1 MYMKTALKNNIEKT
15 LSALL
20 FIVMCLYTCQTYAQ
34 MMNMTPYDLPIPD
47 SLRLATDKR
56 MTKEQAIYDI
66 NALIYTVSEVHPN
79 MYAMCNQGEFMSRV
93 NAIEQEMPDTLT
105 RATLYK
111 YVAPLL
117 ALLGD
122 GHTHVFPPY
131 NDILTKTVLRFPLQ
145 VDVDNQSGKITA
157 RYSLFGI
164 PKGAEITEIN
174 GVSSAAIIA
183 NLLQYVSGERRFF
196 RLMKLKD
203 YFSALFQLCYYAD
216 KYTIKYIWK
225 NNIKETIL
233 KGATFDEIRAEKKK
247 VEKATGKLL
256 ETKKQ
261 EQKHFEYQLLEGG
274 RVALMSF
281 NDCTDPSGMTVFLDS
296 MITEINAKK
305 VQNLIIDVR
314 KNDGGDSRIGDL
326 IFERIS
332 KVPFQQFGKAFMRI
346 TPTTQRLLKNVYGD
360 KFLSPTGLYLENEDS
375 LNVPLN
381 DKTRCYNGK
390 VWLLTSNYT
399 FSSAASFSW
408 AFKYFNMGKVVGEE
422 TGGMNVC
429 FGDVLEYRLPISQ
442 LYCYISYKR
451 FWQYGADETDI
462 HGTIP
467 DIAVPADKALE
478 TTLQLIRNKK

>member
-1 MYMKTALKNNIEKT
+1 
-15 LSALL
+15 
-20 FIVMCLYTCQTYAQ
+20 
-34 MMNMTPYDLPIPD
+34 
-47 SLRLATDKR
+47 

-79 MYAMCNQGEFMSRV
+79 MYAVCNQGEFMSRV
-93 NAIEQEMPDTLT
+93 NAIEQEMPDTIT

-174 GVSSAAIIA
+174 GVSSADIIA

-216 KYTIKYIWK
+216 KYTIKYVWK

-346 TPTTQRLLKNVYGD
+346 TPTTQRLLKNAYGD
-360 KFLSPTGLYLENEDS
+360 EFLSPTGLYLENEDS

-381 DKTRCYNGK
+381 NKDS
-390 VWLLTSNYT
+390 LLQRQGLAVNKQLHVL
-399 FSSAASFSW
+399 FGCF
-408 AFKYFNMGKVVGEE
+408 FFVGIQI
-422 TGGMNVC
+422 
-429 FGDVLEYRLPISQ
+429 L
-442 LYCYISYKR
+442 
-451 FWQYGADETDI
+451 QYG
-462 HGTIP
+462 
-467 DIAVPADKALE
+467 
-478 TTLQLIRNKK
+478 QSCW

>member
-1 MYMKTALKNNIEKT
+1 
-15 LSALL
+15 
-20 FIVMCLYTCQTYAQ
+20 
-34 MMNMTPYDLPIPD
+34 
-47 SLRLATDKR
+47 
-56 MTKEQAIYDI
+56 
-66 NALIYTVSEVHPN
+66 
-79 MYAMCNQGEFMSRV
+79 
-93 NAIEQEMPDTLT
+93 
-105 RATLYK
+105 
-111 YVAPLL
+111 
-117 ALLGD
+117 
-122 GHTHVFPPY
+122 
-131 NDILTKTVLRFPLQ
+131 
-145 VDVDNQSGKITA
+145 
-157 RYSLFGI
+157 
-164 PKGAEITEIN
+164 
-174 GVSSAAIIA
+174 
-183 NLLQYVSGERRFF
+183 
-196 RLMKLKD
+196 MKLKD

-216 KYTIKYIWK
+216 KYTIKYVWK

-346 TPTTQRLLKNVYGD
+346 TPTTQRLLKNAYGD

-381 DKTRCYNGK
+381 NKAHCYTGK

-478 TTLQLIRNKK
+478 TTLQLIRNKKIKKI

>member
-1 MYMKTALKNNIEKT
+1 MKNNFEKT

-34 MMNMTPYDLPIPD
+34 MVNMTPYDSPVPD
-47 SLRLATDKR
+47 SLRLAPDGR
-56 MTKEQAIYDI
+56 MTKEQAIYDL
-66 NALIYTVSEVHPN
+66 NALVYTVSEVHPN
-79 MYAMCNQGEFMSRV
+79 MYAVCNQGEFMSRV
-93 NAIEQEMPDTLT
+93 NAIEQEMPDTIT

-145 VDVDNQSGKITA
+145 
-157 RYSLFGI
+157 
-164 PKGAEITEIN
+164 
-174 GVSSAAIIA
+174 
-183 NLLQYVSGERRFF
+183 
-196 RLMKLKD
+196 
-203 YFSALFQLCYYAD
+203 
-216 KYTIKYIWK
+216 
-225 NNIKETIL
+225 
-233 KGATFDEIRAEKKK
+233 
-247 VEKATGKLL
+247 
-256 ETKKQ
+256 
-261 EQKHFEYQLLEGG
+261 G

-346 TPTTQRLLKNVYGD
+346 TPTTQRLLKNAYGD
-360 KFLSPTGLYLENEDS
+360 EFLSPTGLYLENEDS

-381 DKTRCYNGK
+381 DKARCYNGK

-442 LYCYISYKR
+442 LYCYMSHKR
-451 FWQYGADETDI
+451 FWQYGTDETDI

-467 DIAVPADKALE
+467 DIAVSADKALE
-478 TTLQLIRNKK
+478 TTLELIRKEK